1 MCQILRIQSFQA
13 KCPHAG
19 DIQPQDLL
27 IVILLLPDLVQPYR
41 NAFLTLLNFSEGE
54 LTR

>member
-1 MCQILRIQSFQA
+1 MSQILRIQSFQA

-27 IVILLLPDLVQPYR
+27 IVVLLPDLVQPYR
-41 NAFLTLLNFSEGE
+41 NAFLTLLNFSERE